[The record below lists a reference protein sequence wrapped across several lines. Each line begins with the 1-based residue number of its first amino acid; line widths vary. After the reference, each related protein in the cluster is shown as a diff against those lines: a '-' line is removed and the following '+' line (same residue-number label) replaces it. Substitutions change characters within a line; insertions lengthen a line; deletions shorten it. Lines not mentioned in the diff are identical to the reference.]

1 MLGQFVR
8 CSGVV
13 CCIGLRAPRPGS
25 DTLWQRRRF
34 FAHAGL
40 GGPAMVILTS
50 SPFSANQVGMTMR
63 SAPSCAGSWMHL
75 GRHPGAT
82 GLPRGMG
89 DKVSVGSLA
98 RWRAGQQV
106 EHRRSKERNPAMV
119 RIQVATGSASPE
131 SFDLVDPDVLLST
144 YRLARTRSPLR
155 SSARRS
161 LAPSV
166 SFRCSSMAARR
177 RMTSSR

>member
-13 CCIGLRAPRPGS
+13 CCIGLRAPRPGR

-34 FAHAGL
+34 FAHARL

-63 SAPSCAGSWMHL
+63 SAPSCAGLWMHL
-75 GRHPGAT
+75 GRHLTRRDCRAEWET
-82 GLPRGMG
+82 RYR
-89 DKVSVGSLA
+89 SLA

-155 SSARRS
+155 PSARRS